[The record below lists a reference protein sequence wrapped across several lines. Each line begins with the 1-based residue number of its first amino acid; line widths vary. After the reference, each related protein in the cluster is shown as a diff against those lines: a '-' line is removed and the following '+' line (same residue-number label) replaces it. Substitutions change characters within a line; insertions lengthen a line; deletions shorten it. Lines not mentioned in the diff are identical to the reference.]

1 MTQILAFA
9 LGTEPASPATDS
21 GVHGPGCYDAD
32 GKITCGWPERH
43 DGTFTEPAPSPKD
56 RPVASARSIGRLI
69 DRLLTALIVVLGV
82 LAVAVGILVFVANL
96 HFETVTSNSMKPTF
110 SAGDVVVTQAVP
122 VSSVLVGDVIS
133 FYPPGKTEPVIHRIT
148 SLKTTTSGVVITTRG
163 DGNPV
168 DDLWLVT
175 LQGTTAYRLVG
186 VVPFIGWL
194 TEIKGPLLILAG
206 LLVLLVLVRQFTRK
220 GVRKTDSPV
229 VSSE

>member
-1 MTQILAFA
+1 
-9 LGTEPASPATDS
+9 
-21 GVHGPGCYDAD
+21 
-32 GKITCGWPERH
+32 
-43 DGTFTEPAPSPKD
+43 
-56 RPVASARSIGRLI
+56 
-69 DRLLTALIVVLGV
+69 
-82 LAVAVGILVFVANL
+82 
-96 HFETVTSNSMKPTF
+96 VTSNSMRPTF

-122 VSSVLVGDVIS
+122 VSSVRVGDVIS

-148 SLKTTTSGVVITTRG
+148 SLKTTAAGAVITTRG

-168 DDLWLVT
+168 DDLWLAT